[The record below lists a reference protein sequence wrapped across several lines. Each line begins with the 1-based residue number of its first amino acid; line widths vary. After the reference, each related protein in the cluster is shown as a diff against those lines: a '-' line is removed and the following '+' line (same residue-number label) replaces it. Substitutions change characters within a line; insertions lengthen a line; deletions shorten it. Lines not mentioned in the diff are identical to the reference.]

1 MPPTSQ
7 SVRQPRQQK
16 FGKQL
21 ETEWPEW
28 RPFPYMFKKK
38 HLIKAQ
44 RIQVEIHWAKLTG
57 SPNAKVTTTREEGHS
72 VAKGL
77 ALLDDYYIPL
87 GRSRSAAAC
96 CLHPRWCP
104 APSG

>member
-1 MPPTSQ
+1 
-7 SVRQPRQQK
+7 
-16 FGKQL
+16 
-21 ETEWPEW
+21 
-28 RPFPYMFKKK
+28 MFKKK

-77 ALLDDYYIPL
+77 ALLDDKSTTIFLSADLDPQQLAVYIL
-87 GRSRSAAAC
+87 GGA
-96 CLHPRWCP
+96 
-104 APSG
+104 